1 MEELV
6 TQLVQFLT
14 GLGGGWAVAVAF
26 ICALCAA
33 VAIVLPAPKADA
45 SVLWRFVYRLINMLA
60 GNVGKAKNFDDTLR
74 RIEKEDL
81 LEREK
86 NAPEK
91 IG

>member
-6 TQLVQFLT
+6 AQIVQFLT

-33 VAIVLPAPKADA
+33 VAIILPAPKADA
-45 SVLWRFVYRLINMLA
+45 SVLWRFCYRLVNVLA
-60 GNVGKAKNFDDTLR
+60 GNVGKAKNFDDALR